1 MKVLKG
7 RLLAEG
13 EFTFELKDV
22 NGAVMQTAKND
33 ASGRVTFDKLTFN
46 RVGTYIYTVNEKHE
60 QAKGITYDTS
70 VYTYKITVTDNEQG
84 DYQAKVETT
93 PDQVLFTNVYTK
105 PQEPQNPQKPT
116 NPQKPNQPQKP
127 VKTVTILPKTG
138 DPAQTGLLIGI
149 MAGAA
154 GLAGVCVIR
163 KRKSVR

>member
-1 MKVLKG
+1 M
-7 RLLAEG
+7 
-13 EFTFELKDV
+13 
-22 NGAVMQTAKND
+22 
-33 ASGRVTFDKLTFN
+33 
-46 RVGTYIYTVNEKHE
+46 GTYIYTVNEKHE

-84 DYQAKVETT
+84 AYQAKVETT
-93 PDQVLFTNVYTK
+93 PDEVLFTNVYTK